1 MMLLERY
8 LAREILKPF
17 LGICAILIT
26 MFVSF
31 NWVRFLGRAVEAQL
45 PSSMIF
51 TLIIFKV
58 IIALEVLLPVALLL
72 SIVLGLGRLHLEL
85 EMTALSAC
93 GVSPLKPV
101 KVVFL
106 FALALSLLVA
116 CISLFIRPW
125 AYQQSY
131 DLQAKADTGFRVSDL
146 EAGRFYERKKNDGS
160 FVLFMK
166 DIDVKE
172 GRMKQV
178 FVQTEKGDNIRILS
192 AKEGYER
199 RDPVTN
205 QMLPVLVDG
214 YEYKLSRHEG
224 INRIT
229 AFNEL
234 TIFPSEKQ
242 SVYYTRKASP
252 NSLLAN
258 SSNPKEFAEFQWRLS
273 TGLSTLLLALLGI
286 PLSRATPRQGKYA
299 KIFVAVIA
307 FAIYYNLGAIAMT
320 WVEQGIVDPLFP
332 GIWWVNG
339 ILIMALLIYYWPP
352 TLIRLR
358 RTS

>member
-1 MMLLERY
+1 MLLERY

-17 LGICAILIT
+17 LGICTILIA

-45 PSSMIF
+45 PSSMIL
-51 TLIIFKV
+51 TLIIYKV

-93 GVSPLKPV
+93 GVSPWKPV
-101 KVVFL
+101 KVVCM
-106 FALALSLLVA
+106 FALCLSIFVSCL
-116 CISLFIRPW
+116 SLFIRPW

-131 DLQAKADTGFRVSDL
+131 DLQDKADTAFRISDL
-146 EAGRFYERKKNDGS
+146 EAGRFYERKKDDGS

-166 DIDVKE
+166 DIDVKGE
-172 GRMKQV
+172 RMKHV
-178 FVQTEKGDNIRILS
+178 FIQTENGDKIRILS
-192 AKEGYER
+192 SKEGYER
-199 RDPVTN
+199 HDPASN
-205 QMLPVLVDG
+205 RILPVLVDG
-214 YEYKLSRHEG
+214 YEYTLSRHEG

-229 AFNEL
+229 EFQEL
-234 TIFPSEKQ
+234 TIFPSDKQ

-252 NSLLAN
+252 NSRLAY

-307 FAIYYNLGAIAMT
+307 FAVYYNLGAIAMT
-320 WVEQGIVDPLFP
+320 WVEQGIVHPLFP

-339 ILIMALLIYYWPP
+339 LLAIILLIVYRPS
-352 TLIRLR
+352 TFMRRQRL
-358 RTS
+358 